1 MHYSGLNEHKKLLL
15 RSFTQ
20 LFGRKTLS
28 QQPQNLNL
36 PNVFKNSAP
45 RKIVLLYE
53 NNMRLGFPEQKPCA
67 LETTQI
73 CMNVV
78 LLQNELH

>member
-1 MHYSGLNEHKKLLL
+1 M
-15 RSFTQ
+15 
-20 LFGRKTLS
+20 LS

-45 RKIVLLYE
+45 RKLVLLYE
-53 NNMRLGFPEQKPCA
+53 NNMHLGFPEKKPCA
-67 LETTQI
+67 LKTTQI

-78 LLQNELH
+78 LQ